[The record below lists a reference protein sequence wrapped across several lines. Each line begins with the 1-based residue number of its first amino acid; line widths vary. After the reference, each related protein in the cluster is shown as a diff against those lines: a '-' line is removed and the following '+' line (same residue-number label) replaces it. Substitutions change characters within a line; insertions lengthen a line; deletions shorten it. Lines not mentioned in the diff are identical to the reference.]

1 MSARD
6 RLELVLLK
14 YFSGTEDVTRES
26 AGELERLQAGGLIDD
41 FAHEL
46 AEEIRAHASV
56 HAKPGSVGYAGILTG
71 ANLID
76 PDEEW

>member
-6 RLELVLLK
+6 RLEFVLLK

-26 AGELERLQAGGLIDD
+26 AGELERLQASGLVDD

-46 AEEIRAHASV
+46 AEQIR
-56 HAKPGSVGYAGILTG
+56 GMDAGVIRMAG
-71 ANLID
+71 RRVSDVDVVADLID
-76 PDEEW
+76 PEETS